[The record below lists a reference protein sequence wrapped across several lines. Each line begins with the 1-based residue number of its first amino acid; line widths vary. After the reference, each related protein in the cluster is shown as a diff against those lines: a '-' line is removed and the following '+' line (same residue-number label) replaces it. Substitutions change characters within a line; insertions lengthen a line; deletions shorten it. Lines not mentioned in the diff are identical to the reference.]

1 MAIKNRLLYIFLD
14 IAGII
19 AAYFSAA
26 LARYASVSDSRL
38 QIGTWNG
45 SIIIILLYLLTLMFY
60 QPKTEIEKRSNW
72 REFRIVCEFNM
83 YLAFLLAAMLYL
95 FKVNDALPR
104 SFYLLFFVFDIFYM
118 YLGRMYYKH
127 FLYSYYKNIAN
138 RKKLLVYANESNGL
152 KVLHKLQLSGLYE
165 YEIVAAAIVEQT
177 DKEQTDKKENTKE
190 NKKADLD
197 SSKVN
202 SQVNSGVMSA
212 WGNVKIYE
220 LKHGPD
226 GTYMEDS
233 PQSIEEYMKKNAI
246 DDVLVSIPECSRDYL
261 NQFILYLESM
271 GIAVHVAV
279 NTFGLTEKEKK
290 VQNFGIYHVITYCP
304 RVFETTELFMKRL
317 MDIAGGLV
325 GVLLTLLIGIFLAPA
340 IYIESPGP
348 IIFKQTR
355 IGKNGRRFKI
365 YKFRSMYMDA
375 EERKKELMKQN
386 EMNGLMFKMKDD
398 PRITKVGKFIRKTSL
413 DEFPQFFNVLKGDMS
428 LVGTRPP
435 TEDEFLQYEEHHKR
449 RLSLKPG
456 ITGMWQVSGRSNIQD
471 FEEVVKLDVEYID
484 NWSIW
489 LDIKILILTVLMV
502 VRGKGAE

>member
-1 MAIKNRLLYIFLD
+1 MAIKNKILYIFLD

-38 QIGTWNG
+38 RIGTWDG
-45 SIIIILLYLLTLMFY
+45 SLIIVLLYLLTLMFY

-83 YLAFLLAAMLYL
+83 YLAFLLAVTLYL

-104 SFYLLFFVFDIFYM
+104 SFYLLFFVFNIFYM
-118 YLGRMYYKH
+118 YLGRMYYKR
-127 FLYSYYKNIAN
+127 FQYSYYKNRAN
-138 RKKLLVYANESNGL
+138 CKKLLVYANESNML
-152 KVLHKLQLSGLYE
+152 KVMRKLQLSGLHE
-165 YEIVAAAIVEQT
+165 YEIVAAAVVEQVGRR
-177 DKEQTDKKENTKE
+177 KTDKKIEVDPVKP
-190 NKKADLD
+190 D
-197 SSKVN
+197 
-202 SQVNSGVMSA
+202 SGVMSA
-212 WGNVKIYE
+212 WGNVRIYE
-220 LKHGPD
+220 LKYGPD
-226 GTYMEDS
+226 GTYMEDCE
-233 PQSIEEYMKKNAI
+233 QSIEEYMKQNAI

-261 NQFILYLESM
+261 SQFILYLESM

-279 NTFGLTEKEKK
+279 NTFGLTEREKK
-290 VQNFGIYHVITYCP
+290 VEDFGVYHVLTYCP
-304 RVFETTELFMKRL
+304 RVFEPTELFLKRL

-325 GVLLTLLIGIFLAPA
+325 GALLTVLIGIFLVPA

-348 IIFKQTR
+348 VIFKQTR
-355 IGKNGRRFKI
+355 IGRNGRRFKI

-435 TEDEFLQYEEHHKR
+435 TEDEFLQYDEHHKR

-456 ITGMWQVSGRSNIQD
+456 ITGMWQVSGRSDIQD
-471 FEEVVKLDVEYID
+471 FEEVVRLDVEYID

-489 LDIKILILTVLMV
+489 LDIKILIMTVLMV